1 MLPDVSFGRASVR
14 DYLDIGCADGSI
26 TAAIGESLGLGKDHI
41 FGCDVRDLPPEDE
54 MMKRFQFKHY
64 DGVTLPYCDGSFD
77 VITVFMVLHHIP
89 EIEPFLKEIVR
100 VLRRNG
106 VLIIREH
113 NCTPENVRIFLDVQH
128 GMYALVL
135 QPVVE
140 TPDFCTTFQTF
151 FRSKEE
157 WSELL
162 EKAGLSVVTEES
174 YRPEKRRDLVYLS
187 GRVVNRVRADGVIK
201 NTLNS

>member
-113 NCTPENVRIFLDVQH
+113 NCTPENVRFPRRPAWHVRFGLGSRWSKRPISAPHSRRFSGVK
-128 GMYALVL
+128 
-135 QPVVE
+135 
-140 TPDFCTTFQTF
+140 
-151 FRSKEE
+151 RSGASC
-157 WSELL
+157 W
-162 EKAGLSVVTEES
+162 
-174 YRPEKRRDLVYLS
+174 RRQV
-187 GRVVNRVRADGVIK
+187 
-201 NTLNS
+201 